1 MTLPASFTSALL
13 CAALTAACSQSG
25 TPRVFNSNE
34 PELGGTSLSMVQ
46 PKTMDCRE
54 PSRPEAERP
63 TDSALGIWPAPS
75 RLEFSSQSPDQVL
88 FDALRHY
95 DVKFREIRVC
105 VSGNNARVMI
115 VAMDDGTESLAWM
128 HVASWGWSVDE
139 VRPDNLS
146 ITYQRERGTSQ
157 PLELTTSRLVGEA
170 VSISDDGGPLRS
182 VGPWN
187 VTTGGVYG
195 HAPART
201 FDSYYLARAR
211 DWFSNDTEHRN
222 ASSQRLILSPW
233 PPAAAVGVVMP
244 FAFITARPKPR
255 STVGRL
261 VTGFAGRWAW
271 SGLFVVDDWD
281 GRFGRGA
288 LK

>member
-1 MTLPASFTSALL
+1 MRKPRRGQQTRGGYNPCMTLPASFTSALL

-187 VTTGGVYG
+187 VTTGGVSV
-195 HAPART
+195 T
-201 FDSYYLARAR
+201 L
-211 DWFSNDTEHRN
+211 
-222 ASSQRLILSPW
+222 
-233 PPAAAVGVVMP
+233 PPVP
-244 FAFITARPKPR
+244 
-255 STVGRL
+255 STPTTWRVL
-261 VTGFAGRWAW
+261 VIGSATTPNTVTR
-271 SGLFVVDDWD
+271 VPNV
-281 GRFGRGA
+281 
-288 LK
+288 